1 MLSTMERTAKK
12 VVWPVYIDAHKT
24 RKEGR
29 ILAKV
34 DSVGAPDIKEI
45 IRAAQELGLSPTYE
59 HEKAYPR
66 LWWEHKGRLLIDVNG
81 AKREAIRQ
89 IARAIKAL
97 RAPHDS

>member
-1 MLSTMERTAKK
+1 MAKTTK
-12 VVWPVYIDAHKT
+12 NVVWPVYIDAHKT

-29 ILAKV
+29 IIAKG

-45 IRAAQELGLSPTYE
+45 VRAAQELGLNPT
-59 HEKAYPR
+59 YPR

-89 IARAIKAL
+89 IARAIKAS
-97 RAPHDS
+97 RASHDS

>member
-1 MLSTMERTAKK
+1 MVKTTKNVL
-12 VVWPVYIDAHKT
+12 WPVYIDAHKT

-29 ILAKV
+29 IIAKG

-45 IRAAQELGLSPTYE
+45 VRAALELGLNPTYE
-59 HEKAYPR
+59 DEKAYPR

-89 IARAIKAL
+89 IARAI
-97 RAPHDS
+97 RASRASHDS

>member
-1 MLSTMERTAKK
+1 MAKSIRN

-29 ILAKV
+29 ILAKG

-45 IRAAQELGLSPTYE
+45 VRAAQELGLNPTYE
-59 HEKAYPR
+59 DEKAYPR
-66 LWWEHKGRLLIDVNG
+66 LWWEHSGRLLIDVVG

-89 IARAIKAL
+89 IARAIKAS
-97 RAPHDS
+97 RASHDS

>member
-1 MLSTMERTAKK
+1 MERTAKK

-29 ILAKV
+29 ILAKG

-66 LWWEHKGRLLIDVNG
+66 FWWEHKGRLLIDVNG

-89 IARAIKAL
+89 IARAIKAS

>member
-1 MLSTMERTAKK
+1 MAKITKK

-29 ILAKV
+29 TLAKG

-45 IRAAQELGLSPTYE
+45 DRAAQELGLRPTFE
-59 HEKAYPR
+59 NEKAYPR

-81 AKREAIRQ
+81 AKREALRQ
-89 IARAIKAL
+89 IARAIKAS
-97 RAPHDS
+97 RATHDS